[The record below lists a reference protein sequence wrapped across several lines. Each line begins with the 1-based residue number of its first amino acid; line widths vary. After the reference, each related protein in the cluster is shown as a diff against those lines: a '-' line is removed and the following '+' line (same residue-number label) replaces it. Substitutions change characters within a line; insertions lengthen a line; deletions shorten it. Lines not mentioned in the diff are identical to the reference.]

1 MHKFK
6 TINQARL
13 LARKSIRINTI
24 KWLEAAAE
32 DGFTKEKN
40 ISDLKKIK
48 IIPKLLN
55 KVGNP
60 NLNFNFFRNNFSVP
74 IVIAPM
80 GHQTQFHKNGE
91 IETAKGAYRAG
102 ALSFFGTQGRISL
115 KDIRKEN
122 IKLNFGWEIF
132 PFGNLE
138 WINNQ
143 IDNVKK
149 NKCNSIVVC
158 LDANVRSRRHLDIE
172 TGYDARKYG
181 KRTNPFPQDVNQAK
195 FYDWKLISHIKKKT
209 KLPIIAKG
217 ILTLK
222 DAQLAVK
229 NGANGIWVSNH
240 GGRMFNSGISC
251 VEALKKISSI
261 KKKNKKIIII
271 VDGGV
276 EKGTDIIKYLC
287 LGADMVAIG
296 RAALYGLI
304 VDGANGVNK
313 IVNILNQELK
323 TAMINGGFRSIRD
336 FSKKRIYE

>member
-1 MHKFK
+1 MHKFE

-40 ISDLKKIK
+40 ISDLKKLK
-48 IIPKLLN
+48 IVPKFLN

-60 NLNFNFFRNNFSVP
+60 KLNFNFFKNTYDSP

-91 IETAKGAYRAG
+91 IETAKGAQKSNV
-102 ALSFFGTQGRISL
+102 LSFFGTQGRISL
-115 KDIRKEN
+115 KDIRKQN

-132 PFGNLE
+132 PFGNID
-138 WINNQ
+138 WIDKQ
-143 IDNVKK
+143 IEEVRK

-172 TGYDARKYG
+172 TGYDARKFG
-181 KRTNPFPQDVNQAK
+181 KRTNPLPQDVDQAK
-195 FYDWKLISHIKKKT
+195 FYDWKLIKYISKKS
-209 KLPIIAKG
+209 KLPVIAKG
-217 ILTLK
+217 ILTLN
-222 DAQLAVK
+222 DAKLALK
-229 NGANGIWVSNH
+229 NGAKGIWISNH
-240 GGRMFNSGISC
+240 GGRMFNSGIST
-251 VEALKKISSI
+251 VEALKKISNI
-261 KKKNKKIIII
+261 KKKNKKVIIIA
-271 VDGGV
+271 DGGV

-287 LGADMVAIG
+287 LGADMVALG

-304 VDGANGVNK
+304 VNGSDGVNK
-313 IVNILNQELK
+313 IINILNTELK
-323 TAMINGGFRSIRD
+323 TAMINGGFRSMRD
-336 FSKKRIYE
+336 FTDQRIYE